1 MDFKQK
7 MVSLSLIVGA
17 VVTAC
22 NQDGLSVLS
31 SEEVFVAFSNYAQE
45 SFSDI
50 DSIRELDSDPY
61 TFILDWSS
69 DTFQMKVDTIIPFH
83 DSLYIALISA
93 HNDAAFFPH
102 SGERPHCFALF
113 VKRDGTY
120 RYLKGRDYMKEL
132 GYQWGALPSIELQ
145 FDSIRN
151 VDPVLFVSSGYF
163 GMGHGMNFY
172 AGMFVSEHL
181 FGQTCFLY
189 THDARMERSLNL
201 KVAPRDPKPGYFE
214 HDWEEAYMVYEND
227 CSFDFG
233 QGADQF
239 TLIRKYQLHKEYF
252 LSEDYTYNHLEE
264 KFTDTLHFARQ
275 GGFYSPL
282 PVKVAHSFEFNPI
295 ER

>member
-1 MDFKQK
+1 MDFKRK
-7 MVSLSLIVGA
+7 IIFLSLLVG
-17 VVTAC
+17 TAISAC
-22 NQDGLSVLS
+22 DRDDLSVLS
-31 SEEVFVAFSNYAQE
+31 SEDVFITFNHYALE
-45 SFSDI
+45 SFSAL

-69 DTFQMKVDTIIPFH
+69 DTFQMKDDTIVPFH
-83 DSLYIALISA
+83 DSLYITIISA
-93 HNDAAFFPH
+93 HNDDAFFPH

-113 VKRDGTY
+113 VKRNESF

-132 GYQWGALPSIELQ
+132 GYQWGMLPSLELQ
-145 FDSIRN
+145 FDSIQN
-151 VDPVLFVSSGYF
+151 ADPVLFVSSGYF
-163 GMGHGMNFY
+163 QMGHFMNFY
-172 AGMFVSEHL
+172 GGMFVSKYL

-189 THDARMERSLNL
+189 THDARMERSLNPE
-201 KVAPRDPKPGYFE
+201 VAPRNPNPAYFQ
-214 HDWEEAYMVYEND
+214 HDWDEAFMVYEND

-233 QGADQF
+233 QGAYQF
-239 TLIRKYQLHKEYF
+239 ILIRKYQLHKTYF
-252 LSEDYTYNHLEE
+252 LSEDYAYNHLEK